1 MYWLDDFENVTIKLQ
16 NVVQYNLSEVDTEK
30 EQYSY
35 MKSQRYIR
43 AKKHNTSDGELSF
56 PLHLTSKTKNDK
68 KKKQGTYKKIDANY
82 PKLPK
87 YFKETQKSK
96 FKLHI
101 GINLTN
107 I

>member
-68 KKKQGTYKKIDANY
+68 KKNKALIRKLMLIILNYQNILKKHKKVNLNY
-82 PKLPK
+82 TLA
-87 YFKETQKSK
+87 
-96 FKLHI
+96 LI
-101 GINLTN
+101 
-107 I
+107 